1 MASRRQYLRKR
12 HFLALLYA
20 CTAASRQAMRSATLG
35 TRVLRP
41 GRKLLIG
48 ETMFYKTLYS
58 YILREL
64 FKIFFLTAG
73 ILTIMLAFGGTFRP
87 LTKEGLNLQQLL
99 AVLMDLMPAM
109 LAYAIPL
116 AALFA
121 AVLVYWRL
129 ATDNELT
136 ACRAGG
142 VSYAAVVFPALVLGL
157 AVASSDLLFVNYVV
171 PIFLQKT
178 EHAVR
183 RDIASLLLYNVGQQQ
198 PFRFGNLVIYADSA
212 YRLPLTGKEKPRP
225 GVRRTIV
232 QMRGLAATPL
242 RHNKPTAI
250 VVAQV
255 ANIIIDRVLG
265 AGRIEVRVQL
275 RHGAAFDPKNF
286 RKISGTVRSLP
297 PDGKPY
303 VLHSLISHRPKFM
316 NNTQLKKLYAHPFHY
331 APVHACAEKIR
342 ALWEFQHIARQYYR
356 RWKPNRPLLFRQG
369 NHRRVIITSRYA
381 GLSKNDRLFFGAA
394 PRHPVRVELFK
405 GKKRTLLYTCGSARL
420 MLMRRQFPAKTVG
433 GSLEL
438 RINVRVANSLL
449 HGRLRSGPPIAMVQP
464 LEIPH
469 SMDDPPPARIPGGPN
484 TPAMLLLKTKLAARW
499 EKLKRNIRSEMQ
511 SRGSFAF
518 SCLILVMLGAALGI
532 LLRGRNPLAVFVVG
546 FVPSILLVLLIT
558 AGQKM
563 VERSSGS
570 DVPGLAVIWAG
581 NGLILLFDAVVYGKL
596 LRQ

>member
-1 MASRRQYLRKR
+1 MDGYPD
-12 HFLALLYA
+12 
-20 CTAASRQAMRSATLG
+20 CNATL
-35 TRVLRP
+35 LRCGP
-41 GRKLLIG
+41 AGAHPCGDSASCAADLKGRLHR

-99 AVLMDLMPAM
+99 TVLLDLMPAM

-129 ATDNELT
+129 STDNELT

-142 VSYAAVVFPALVLGL
+142 ISYRAVVFPALLLGL
-157 AVASSDLLFVNYVV
+157 AVASSDLVFVNYVV
-171 PIFLQKT
+171 PLFLQKT

-183 RDIASLLLYNVGQQQ
+183 RDIASVLLYNVGQQQ
-198 PFRFGNLVIYADSA
+198 PFRFLNLVVYADSA
-212 YRLPLTGKEKPRP
+212 YRVPLTAEEKPGP
-225 GVRRTIV
+225 GIRRTIV
-232 QMRGLAATPL
+232 QMRGVAATPL
-242 RHNKPTAI
+242 RNNKPTAI
-250 VVAQV
+250 IVAEV
-255 ANIIIDRVLG
+255 ANVIIDRVLST
-265 AGRIEVRVQL
+265 GRVEVRVQL
-275 RHGAAFDPKNF
+275 RSGAAFDPKNF

-297 PDGKPY
+297 PDGKPFI
-303 VLHSLISHRPKFM
+303 LRSLLSHRPKFM
-316 NNTQLKKLYAHPFHY
+316 NNSQLRQVYADPFEY
-331 APVHACAEKIR
+331 RPVRADARKIV
-342 ALWEFQHIARQYYR
+342 ALWQFQHIARAFYGH
-356 RWKPNRPLLFRQG
+356 WKANQPLVFQQG
-369 NHRRVIITSRYA
+369 HDRRVTVTSPFA
-381 GLSKNDRLFFGAA
+381 GMSVNDQLFFGAS
-394 PRHPVRVELFK
+394 PHHPVRVELFK
-405 GKKRTLLYTCGSARL
+405 GKKRTLLYTCGSAELRL
-420 MLMRRQFPAKTVG
+420 TRRQFPAKTVEG
-433 GSLEL
+433 RLEL
-438 RINVRVANSLL
+438 KINVRVANALL

-464 LEIPH
+464 LEIPRF
-469 SMDDPPPARIPGGPN
+469 MDVKPKARIPGGPN
-484 TPAMLLLKTKLAARW
+484 TPDMLYLKKKLAARW
-499 EKLKRNIRSEMQ
+499 EKLKRNIRAEMQ

-518 SCLILVMLGAALGI
+518 SCLILVMLGAALGV

-546 FVPSILLVLLIT
+546 FVPSILLVLFIT